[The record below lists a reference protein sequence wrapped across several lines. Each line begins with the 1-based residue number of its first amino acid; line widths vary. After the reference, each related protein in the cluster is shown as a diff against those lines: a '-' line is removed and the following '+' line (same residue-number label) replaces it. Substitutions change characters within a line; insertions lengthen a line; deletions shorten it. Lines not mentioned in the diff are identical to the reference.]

1 VRGRGS
7 IGRYLNRQLSVY
19 RQESA
24 DDGHGGQ
31 TTQMVLQG
39 TVRAKVDQPSPTERM
54 VAAQTVSRHSHDIY
68 LLPNADVRRGDEL
81 RGTDALGS
89 AQVFRV
95 QSVVQPSTPVY
106 SKALVELTQG
116 EGEPDG

>member
-7 IGRYLNRQLSVY
+7 IGRYLNRQLQVY
-19 RQESA
+19 RPQSVP
-24 DDGHGGQ
+24 DDYGGQ
-31 TTQMVLQG
+31 ETALVTVG

-54 VAAQTVSRHSHDIY
+54 VAAQTNSQHSHDIY
-68 LLPNADVRRGDEL
+68 LLPGADVRRGDEL
-81 RGTDALGS
+81 RGTDALGHD
-89 AQVFRV
+89 QVFRV

-106 SKALVELTQG
+106 TKALVELTQA